1 MPVLIGARG
10 RGQHHGS
17 ALAGA
22 LQGSR
27 LNERLFDRQPAIRQN
42 AAATKRGTAMVVSIL
57 FRHGTRPGRLR
68 KIPARFCEAHLA
80 DRFAELELQRS
91 HVQSQRNCLRQSRSC
106 TWVPQ
111 YLESTNGKVIP
122 FQDEWKPNVL
132 FPIHK
137 PEKAKVFYEHIQKI
151 HAGVDLNF
159 ILCEY
164 DHQLHQLG
172 RILHEK
178 FAQMA
183 KCFFWLNCCL
193 ICYGIAIVSSA
204 ILGLIIILKQT

>member
-1 MPVLIGARG
+1 MKNNEDHLLRSIEIVKSGFENAQGRITFIDTKVGIAVGLLVVLLPIPLVAVNWLTG
-10 RGQHHGS
+10 
-17 ALAGA
+17 
-22 LQGSR
+22 LQGEVSKIIFGNCANYTF
-27 LNERLFDRQPAIRQN
+27 LSLVIFAGILSGMLCAFVAIL
-42 AAATKRGTAMVVSIL
+42 RGISCL
-57 FRHGTRPGRLR
+57 SPRGPKGYG
-68 KIPARFCEAHLA
+68 KI
-80 DRFAELELQRS
+80 
-91 HVQSQRNCLRQSRSC
+91 
-106 TWVPQ
+106 
-111 YLESTNGKVIP
+111 IP

-159 ILCEY
+159 LLCEY

-193 ICYGIAIVSSA
+193 ICYGIAIVSGA